1 MAKRS
6 VVAELELTDQEEA
19 DLCLVLGGRVDDL
32 PLTLASFV
40 TAGMREYVDMLN
52 GQAMISL
59 TDLRERRLL
68 AILLASPANKFP
80 TDDQI
85 ARWFGLIP
93 RTARTFLRSTLARH
107 RNKLRPVMV
116 AAAKDVLATASQPN
130 GKKRDFEARFPN
142 AVVVDML
149 NDELAASTRVR
160 SPITRKSNTFDT
172 YLVSIGSMDELKNLK
187 A

>member
-19 DLCLVLGGRVDDL
+19 DLCRVLGDAPDDL
-32 PLTLASFV
+32 PKTLASFV

-52 GQAMISL
+52 GQAMTSL
-59 TDLRERRLL
+59 TDLKERRLL
-68 AILLASPANKFP
+68 AILLASPADKFP

-93 RTARTFLRSTLARH
+93 RTARSFLRSTLARN

-116 AAAKDVLATASQPN
+116 AAAKAVLGNAQQPN
-130 GKKRDFEARFPN
+130 GKNTPWEARFPN

-149 NDELAASTRVR
+149 NDELAVAKEVR
-160 SPITRKSNTFDT
+160 SPITRKLDTFDT
-172 YLVSIGSMDELKNLK
+172 YLIPLGSKEELKGLK

>member
-19 DLCLVLGGRVDDL
+19 DLCRVLGGGTDDI
-32 PLTLASFV
+32 PSTLACFV
-40 TAGMREYVDMLN
+40 SAGMREYVDMLN

-59 TDLRERRLL
+59 TDLKERRLL

-93 RTARTFLRSTLARH
+93 RTARTFLRSTLARN
-107 RNKLRPVMV
+107 RNKLHPVMV
-116 AAAKDVLATASQPN
+116 AAAKEVLDSATPPK

-142 AVVVDML
+142 AVVVHML
-149 NDELAASTRVR
+149 NDELAAAEKVR
-160 SPITRKSNTFDT
+160 SPITRKPNTFDT
-172 YLVSIGSMDELKNLK
+172 YLVSIGSMDELKGLK
-187 A
+187 E